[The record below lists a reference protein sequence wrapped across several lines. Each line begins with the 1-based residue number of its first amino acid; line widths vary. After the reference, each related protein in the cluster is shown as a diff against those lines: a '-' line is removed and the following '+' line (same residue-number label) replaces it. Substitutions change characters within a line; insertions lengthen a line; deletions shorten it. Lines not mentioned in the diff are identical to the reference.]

1 MKKTKVVIIG
11 GGFGGGFTAKYLQK
25 YAAGLGDV
33 EVELISQRNYFV
45 FQPLLP
51 EIASGTLN
59 AQDAVTP
66 LRLMLPEVKIRLAEV
81 KSIDFKQKKITV
93 LQGRKTMVVEVSYDH
108 VVIATGQ
115 VTELSMFPGFT
126 QHSMTMK
133 DLADA
138 QRLRNHVI
146 QCLEMADVTNNT
158 QLKNAALTF
167 VVAGGGFSG
176 VETMG
181 ELVEMIRRT
190 LRHYPNITR
199 EEIKPIL
206 IQRGERLLPEMDP
219 ELSEY
224 AAQSLLR
231 AGVDVRLRTGIRSA
245 TAMSVCTQD
254 GRSIACLTT
263 VTTIG
268 NGPSKFLKSLGLN
281 LVKGKIPVTS
291 TLEVVELD
299 NVWALGDAALIPLSK
314 EKGNNASD
322 LDATKDQSGYA
333 PPTAQFAVREAQ
345 FLAKNI
351 MAKIAGRELQHFHY
365 SPLGALASLGSYRAV
380 ATVLGFSVTGLFAWI
395 MWRGLYIG
403 MLPGFST
410 RLRVALNWLFDYFM
424 PRTIVQMAH
433 EETPGTDYIH
443 YARDDVVFLPGEVIK
458 GFYTVVSGSFEMEV
472 VDDSGKCLLKEY
484 LPGDHWGE
492 RILKKDIATT
502 GKVVAKED
510 GVVLVLKRED
520 FKRLCT
526 EFKPLESY
534 FSGLSEERYS
544 SNAK

>member
-1 MKKTKVVIIG
+1 MKKSKVVIIG
-11 GGFGGGFTAKYLQK
+11 GGFGGGFAAKYLHK
-25 YAAGLGDV
+25 YAAAEI

-66 LRLMLPEVKIRLAEV
+66 LRLMLPQVKIRLAEV
-81 KSIDFKQKKITV
+81 KSIDFAQKVITV
-93 LQGRKTMVVEVSYDH
+93 LQGRKTVVVQVPYDH

-115 VTELSMFPGFT
+115 VTDLSMFPGFT
-126 QHSMTMK
+126 QHSMTMN

-146 QCLEMADVTNNT
+146 QCLELADITLNA
-158 QLKNAALTF
+158 QLKKAALTF

-190 LRHYPNITR
+190 LHRYPNIAP

-206 IQRGERLLPEMDP
+206 IQRGDRLLPEMQP

-224 AAQSLLR
+224 AVQSLIR
-231 AGVDVRLRTGIRSA
+231 AGVEVRLKTGISSA
-245 TAMSVCTQD
+245 TAMSLATQD
-254 GRSIACLTT
+254 GQSIQCMTT

-268 NGPSKFLKSLGLN
+268 NGPSGFLRSLDLQ
-281 LVKGKIPVTS
+281 LVKGKIPVNAN
-291 TLEVVELD
+291 LEVVDLD
-299 NVWALGDAALIPLSK
+299 NVWALGDAALIPMEANGKLTDLS
-314 EKGNNASD
+314 
-322 LDATKDQSGYA
+322 TYA

-351 MAKIAGRELQHFHY
+351 LAKVTGQSLQHFHY
-365 SPLGALASLGSYRAV
+365 RPLGALASLGSYRAV
-380 ATVLGFSVTGLFAWI
+380 ATIFGFSLTGLLAWI

-433 EETPGTDYIH
+433 AESPGTDYIH
-443 YARDDVVFLPGEVIK
+443 YAKGEVVFLPGEVIQ
-458 GFYTVVSGSFEMEV
+458 GFYTVVTGSFVMEV
-472 VDDSGKCLLKEY
+472 VDDSGQCLLKEY

-492 RILKKDIATT
+492 RILQKDIATT

-510 GVVLVLKRED
+510 GVVLVLKSED
-520 FKRLCT
+520 FKRLCA
-526 EFKPLESY
+526 EFKPLQDY
-534 FSGLSEERYS
+534 FASLGEDRYS
-544 SNAK
+544 SNAQ